1 MTGILG
7 ESGVGKST
15 FINIINGLIRPDN
28 GTITVDKVDINSGN
42 NIFMWQKNISYVPQ
56 KIYLMDDSIKNN
68 IVKFFRTSR
77 YLILFNIKYLR

>member
-28 GTITVDKVDINSGN
+28 GTITVDKVDINSWN
-42 NIFMWQKNISYVPQ
+42 NIFMCQKNISYVPQ
-56 KIYLMDDSIKNN
+56 KM
-68 IVKFFRTSR
+68 V
-77 YLILFNIKYLR
+77 